1 MAPGRHYVVL
11 HTHPGSTSLSVLDVA
26 LLVAQPAV
34 AMVIAVGTDGTW
46 YIGSLDT
53 QRQRP
58 SLRTIYDGYDATYRA
73 TVDQYDALTTA
84 GRLSQRQA
92 GRRHSHEVWVQAG
105 PALGVR
111 YDRVAGVRRT

>member
-1 MAPGRHYVVL
+1 MVAGTADRLEPGVLLRQMAPGRHYVVL

-58 SLRTIYDGYDATYRA
+58 SLRTIYDGYDATCRTAEPAPSRA
-73 TVDQYDALTTA
+73 
-84 GRLSQRQA
+84 
-92 GRRHSHEVWVQAG
+92 
-105 PALGVR
+105 PPFP
-111 YDRVAGVRRT
+111 